1 MEAIILVAGFVGRST
16 FPKVWWNGLSWSQAP
31 TLSQGVLS
39 ITRRNLGVFLLIW
52 CRAIASS
59 GDCMS
64 TDRKTQPE
72 LPPEFL
78 QNEVW
83 ILLPLWLVEKGVV
96 KNNHSIF
103 LNKER
108 VKSPHPTQSPLY
120 FNYRTGFPP
129 SLILWFHQNAH
140 TMCSYWVIPW
150 DF

>member
-16 FPKVWWNGLSWSQAP
+16 FPKGYWWNGLSWSQAP
-31 TLSQGVLS
+31 KLSQGVLS
-39 ITRRNLGVFLLIW
+39 VTFLLIW
-52 CRAIASS
+52 RRAIASP

-64 TDRKTQPE
+64 TDRKTHPE
-72 LPPEFL
+72 LTPDLL

-83 ILLPLWLVEKGVV
+83 IPLPLWLVEKGVV

-103 LNKER
+103 FNKDR
-108 VKSPHPTQSPLY
+108 VKSPHPTQNPLY